1 MSTSLLS
8 PRESYENTSASCSQF
23 GISETA
29 DWRPKPLLLPRLA
42 TGEPGSG
49 DNSLLRVPSA
59 QAPPSIC
66 PSAPVRK
73 RHPGA
78 FGPRVTRGETG
89 FAWRTTRWGKRV
101 GRSTSPGRP
110 SRWGRRQSRPQRE
123 QTWARTRF
131 PLHQRTGSSVRKKN
145 TRKVSSRVCFGF
157 SSVCLPIKK
166 WPARRQLCG
175 FHSVKR
181 IRGKAPTLL
190 DFRLRFATPGAGVTL
205 RHLPERAPPAGAR
218 PAASTSLG
226 RGPGGRSRGWGVRG
240 GRFPPGR

>member
-1 MSTSLLS
+1 M
-8 PRESYENTSASCSQF
+8 
-23 GISETA
+23 G
-29 DWRPKPLLLPRLA
+29 
-42 TGEPGSG
+42 
-49 DNSLLRVPSA
+49 
-59 QAPPSIC
+59 
-66 PSAPVRK
+66 
-73 RHPGA
+73 
-78 FGPRVTRGETG
+78 RG
-89 FAWRTTRWGKRV
+89 
-101 GRSTSPGRP
+101 TSPGRP
-110 SRWGRRQSRPQRE
+110 SRWGRRQSRRQRE

-131 PLHQRTGSSVRKKN
+131 PLHQRTGSSLRKKN

-218 PAASTSLG
+218 PAASAPPAGAGPRGVEPRLG
-226 RGPGGRSRGWGVRG
+226 GQGRQVPTRQVDSKPLPAQPPLPGALPAPGPELSSETTLGVRKSWDN
-240 GRFPPGR
+240 P